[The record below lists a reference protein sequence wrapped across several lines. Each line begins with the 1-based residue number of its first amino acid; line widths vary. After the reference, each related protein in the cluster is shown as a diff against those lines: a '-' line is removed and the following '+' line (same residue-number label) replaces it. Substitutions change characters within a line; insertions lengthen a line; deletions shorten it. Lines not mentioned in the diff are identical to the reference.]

1 MSKGS
6 FREAVYTSLPVM
18 GGYTVLGFAFGLL
31 VIDAGLPWYVSTLMS
46 VIVFAGSAQ
55 FVLVGLLAA
64 TAPLSSIALTM
75 LLVNSRHMFY
85 GISFVEFFS
94 SMGLKRFYMIFSL
107 TDETYALLSLIR
119 GEEKS
124 REEKQSL
131 AWMISALNQ
140 CYWVSGATAGALVGA
155 FVPVVTDGVEF
166 SMTALFTVILVEQ
179 LIQQKTFALAALS
192 FVSALFIHLYLPG
205 SAFLFPSMIL
215 MLLLLVAQF
224 QLNQGESRL

>member
-1 MSKGS
+1 MSKGN
-6 FREAVYTSLPVM
+6 FKEAVYTSLPVL

-31 VIDAGLPWYVSTLMS
+31 LSEAGIPWFFVTIMS
-46 VIVFAGSAQ
+46 VFVFAGSAQ

-85 GISFVEFFS
+85 GISFVDFFS
-94 SMGLKRFYMIFSL
+94 TMGLKRFYMIFAL

-124 REEKQSL
+124 REEKQSI
-131 AWMISALNQ
+131 AWMIAALNQ
-140 CYWVSGATAGALVGA
+140 CYWISGATAGALVGTYL
-155 FVPVVTDGVEF
+155 PVVTDGVEF
-166 SMTALFTVILVEQ
+166 SMTALFAVILIEQ
-179 LIQQKTFALAALS
+179 LIQQKTYALAAIS
-192 FVSALFIHLYLPG
+192 FAIALVIHLYLPG

-215 MLLLLVAQF
+215 VLIMLLAQF
-224 QLNQGESRL
+224 QISGGDAS